1 MLGKYSKT
9 SNLIGNRIY
18 DAQSYG
24 FQTPKKS
31 NSVTLFSD
39 SVQEEKDV
47 SYFTMPCSVHSNPFL
62 EMIKGFVLYL
72 KYFKANFML
81 PVVMT
86 E

>member
-31 NSVTLFSD
+31 NSVD
-39 SVQEEKDV
+39 
-47 SYFTMPCSVHSNPFL
+47 CFL
-62 EMIKGFVLYL
+62 VFFIRLLCHFFNL
-72 KYFKANFML
+72 KNICLMGSGEDRVWEL
-81 PVVMT
+81 
-86 E
+86 EWEQG